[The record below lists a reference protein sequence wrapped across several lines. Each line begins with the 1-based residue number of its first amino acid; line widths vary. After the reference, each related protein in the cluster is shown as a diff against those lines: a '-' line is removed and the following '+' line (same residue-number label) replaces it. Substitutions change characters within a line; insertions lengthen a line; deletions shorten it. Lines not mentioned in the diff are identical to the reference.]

1 MARVV
6 PFDPAYAL
14 HVRTCLAHPE
24 VAHFQRIDW
33 HCELAPA
40 GQLKLV
46 DPYFVAGQR
55 LISAML
61 EDIDAAV
68 RHYSVAE
75 LRGFL
80 EISVFEGERDHPGP
94 VLEQLRAKVDGLETG
109 S

>member
-14 HVRTCLAHPE
+14 HVRTCLPHPE

-40 GQLKLV
+40 GQ
-46 DPYFVAGQR
+46 R

-61 EDIDAAV
+61 EDIDAVV